1 MQKSTIK
8 QNFCFGIIFMVIEF
22 MASDLNAQE
31 LTTRG
36 KSGESITIDRIEL
49 MPNMPASYEMRD
61 WKEFEM

>member
-8 QNFCFGIIFMVIEF
+8 QIEF

-36 KSGESITIDRIEL
+36 KSGKSITFDRIEL
-49 MPNMPASYEMRD
+49 MPNMPAPYEMRD
-61 WKEFEM
+61 WKQVAIGYDE

>member
-8 QNFCFGIIFMVIEF
+8 QIEF

-36 KSGESITIDRIEL
+36 KSGKSITFDRIEL
-49 MPNMPASYEMRD
+49 MPNMPAPPVFRNAAP
-61 WKEFEM
+61 